1 MWKLPQAAAR
11 KLADLTLRW
20 TSVKHNWQH
29 LPGHDACHV
38 EFETDLCIASSQ
50 EDADGSRWPMRTSRK
65 TPMRVARKLTKREKS
80 NVENNHHHADNFNSP
95 LHKIPG
101 FGEITHRRAYRK
113 GAVIFSEG
121 QTARGVHVV
130 CTGRVK
136 LSITSAEGRKQI
148 VRLARPGDLLGLSA
162 GLTGAVY
169 EATAET
175 LAPCDLEFVA
185 RKDLLSLLEQQQ
197 SGGLSIAV
205 AVSKEL
211 ADFIEHARMLLLS
224 DSATE
229 KLGRLLLGLGD
240 QFGERT
246 SRGIKVQTMLTH
258 EEMAQ
263 MIGTSR
269 ETVTRS
275 LNTLKRKQLISGN
288 GVVVIRNRS
297 ALI

>member
-1 MWKLPQAAAR
+1 M
-11 KLADLTLRW
+11 
-20 TSVKHNWQH
+20 S
-29 LPGHDACHV
+29 
-38 EFETDLCIASSQ
+38 
-50 EDADGSRWPMRTSRK
+50 
-65 TPMRVARKLTKREKS
+65 VARKPTKREKS
-80 NVENNHHHADNFNSP
+80 NVGNNNHGAYNCKSP
-95 LHKIPG
+95 LHTIPG
-101 FGEITHRRAYRK
+101 FGNITHRRTYRK
-113 GAVIFSEG
+113 GAVVFSEG

-162 GLTGAVY
+162 GLTGSFY
-169 EATAET
+169 ESTAET
-175 LAPCDLEFVA
+175 LAPCVLEFVT
-185 RKDLLSLLEQQQ
+185 RKDLLSLIEQQQ
-197 SGGLSIAV
+197 SGGLSVAV

-211 ADFIEHARMLLLS
+211 AEFVEYARILLLS

-288 GVVVIRNRS
+288 GEVVIRNRP
-297 ALI
+297 ALILLAQGDSA

>member
-1 MWKLPQAAAR
+1 MIFA
-11 KLADLTLRW
+11 
-20 TSVKHNWQH
+20 
-29 LPGHDACHV
+29 
-38 EFETDLCIASSQ
+38 IAISQ
-50 EDADGSRWPMRTSRK
+50 EDADGSRWQMKTSRK
-65 TPMRVARKLTKREKS
+65 TPMRVARKPTKREKS
-80 NVENNHHHADNFNSP
+80 NVGNSDHHAYNCISP

-101 FGEITHRRAYRK
+101 FEKITRRRAYRK
-113 GAVIFSEG
+113 GAVIFSED
-121 QTARGVHVV
+121 QIARGVQVV

-175 LAPCDLEFVA
+175 LSPCDLEFVT

-197 SGGLSIAV
+197 SGGLSVAV

-211 ADFIEHARMLLLS
+211 AEFIEYARILLLS

-288 GVVVIRNRS
+288 GEVVIRNRS
-297 ALI
+297 ALLSLAQGPSESVLSRRM